1 MESISKRDF
10 RKIYAA
16 SKKSA
21 RGKWKISLFSKRIS
35 LNWNWQRD
43 FCYETTNIQPHRSTS
58 KFVAIYSWQRARLPI
73 FLAYAQNVTVS
84 LDISLFYWYERNCLV
99 LVLCNCNFLSDLL
112 EACSG
117 NIFNF
122 SVSYSLF
129 LCHWLKSRQGNDFFS
144 QKVKKERKSWNGGKC
159 RSAQLYLINENRKC
173 PFVNAVSLIFMNKLR
188 WKVKQLAVQLVERRC
203 RTLQISYDPQL
214 GFWRICKS

>member
-10 RKIYAA
+10 RKIYTA

-58 KFVAIYSWQRARLPI
+58 KLLAIRDKGP
-73 FLAYAQNVTVS
+73 
-84 LDISLFYWYERNCLV
+84 DISRIRSKYYSLSWYLFNLNLFYWYERNCLV
-99 LVLCNCNFLSDLL
+99 LVLCNCNFLTDLL

-117 NIFNF
+117 NINNF

-129 LCHWLKSRQGNDFFS
+129 SVYAIGSNLDKETIFFLKRL
-144 QKVKKERKSWNGGKC
+144 K
-159 RSAQLYLINENRKC
+159 
-173 PFVNAVSLIFMNKLR
+173 
-188 WKVKQLAVQLVERRC
+188 RREKAE
-203 RTLQISYDPQL
+203 TGANVVLL
-214 GFWRICKS
+214 NFT